1 MAYTSSPSPTITPY
15 TKITTAYNQQIPI
28 TAPFNEETNDDTN
41 NEETNDDTNNEETND
56 DTNND
61 EETPTQPF
69 DGSFQST
76 MPFGAPT
83 TKPPPKTTTRPPTKP
98 TTRPPISTSQPNIT
112 EPPLE
117 MSTYQQNINSL
128 ISRYSP
134 YASSSKA
141 ESIRSSSIAATTMG
155 PEQYPEIDKIL
166 EERDTTDARRTHL
179 EESVRKWNESMNR
192 ILLYV
197 TVAIFACLLL
207 LIIYN
212 YLYLPTT
219 LFVIAVVAVIATAA
233 IFSVRQ
239 YFDSINRWKM
249 DYDVYNYSPPV
260 LDTTDFN
267 QEVPESQ
274 IGSSI
279 FSGWCM
285 DSTCCSAGTI
295 WDPASGQCS
304 VVLPMTPRR

>member
-1 MAYTSSPSPTITPY
+1 M
-15 TKITTAYNQQIPI
+15 N
-28 TAPFNEETNDDTN
+28 
-41 NEETNDDTNNEETND
+41 
-56 DTNND
+56 
-61 EETPTQPF
+61 
-69 DGSFQST
+69 
-76 MPFGAPT
+76 
-83 TKPPPKTTTRPPTKP
+83 
-98 TTRPPISTSQPNIT
+98 
-112 EPPLE
+112 
-117 MSTYQQNINSL
+117 TYQQNINLL

-134 YASSSKA
+134 YASSSYDSA
-141 ESIRSSSIAATTMG
+141 LSIANMTMG
-155 PEQYPEIDKIL
+155 PQQYHEIDKIL
-166 EERDTTDARRTHL
+166 EDRDTTDDRRTHL

-197 TVAIFACLLL
+197 TVSLFACLLL

-212 YLYLPTT
+212 YLYLPTA
-219 LFVIAVVAVIATAA
+219 LFVLAVVAVIATAI
-233 IFSVRQ
+233 IFSFRQ

-260 LDTTDFN
+260 LDINVLN

-274 IGSSI
+274 IGSSL

-304 VVLPMTPRR
+304 VVLPMTPSK